1 MSGSRVCVGAISGAF
16 GVRGE
21 AKIKS
26 FTEDPKAVGSYGPL
40 ESEDTTRR
48 FEVKI
53 TRQIK
58 GGYAARLSGVETR
71 EEAEALKG
79 TRLYVDR
86 NMLPAPEEDEFYYA
100 DLIGLRVEDGGGA
113 LLGKVKAVHEFGAG
127 DMLEFVPD
135 RGGETVLVPFT
146 REAVPMVDT
155 AGGRV
160 VVEVPI
166 EDDGDGGDGEQE
178 GKAT

>member
-1 MSGSRVCVGAISGAF
+1 MSGARVCVGAIAGAF

-21 AKIKS
+21 AKVKT
-26 FTEDPKAVGSYGPL
+26 FTDDPGAIATYGPL
-40 ESEDTTRR
+40 ESEDSSRR
-48 FEVKI
+48 FDIKI
-53 TRQIK
+53 TRQVK
-58 GGYAARLSGVETR
+58 GGFAVRLSGVKSR

-86 NMLPAPEEDEFYYA
+86 AVLPVPDEDEFYYA
-100 DLIGLRVEDGGGA
+100 DLIGLRVEGEGGV

-127 DMLEFVPD
+127 DMLEYVPD

-146 REAVPMVDT
+146 RAAVPVVDI

-160 VVEVPI
+160 VVDPPV
-166 EDDGDGGDGEQE
+166 EDDGEQQGQE
-178 GKAT
+178 P

>member
-1 MSGSRVCVGAISGAF
+1 MSGARVCVGAIAGAF

-26 FTEDPKAVGSYGPL
+26 FTDDPKAVASYGPL
-40 ESEDTTRR
+40 ESEDATRR
-48 FEVKI
+48 FEVRI

-58 GGYAARLSGVETR
+58 GGYAARLSGVSTR

-86 NMLPAPEEDEFYYA
+86 AVLPSPEEDEFYYA
-100 DLIGLRVEDGGGA
+100 DLIGLRVEDGEGA
-113 LLGKVKAVHEFGAG
+113 LLGKVRAMHEFGAG
-127 DMLEFVPD
+127 DMLEYVPEA
-135 RGGETVLVPFT
+135 GGETVLVPFT
-146 REAVPMVDT
+146 REAVPVVDV

-160 VVEVPI
+160 MVAPLA
-166 EDDGDGGDGEQE
+166 EDDGEQE
-178 GKAT
+178 GHTT